1 MPENRRIVMGSAP
14 GGPLGKA
21 RLLSPAQIQ
30 QLSDLQAF
38 FKPGASLQRIDDF
51 SKWIFA
57 STTIVG
63 TLGAAFSNTAF
74 HALVGV
80 GRVFFAVAVLLI
92 GLSLSWATVA
102 LVPRWKYANPASM
115 ESMLAAVDQNIKARK
130 RPLQV
135 AAACF
140 ALALVL
146 AGTAPFASLIPPYG
160 QGSRRQVALT
170 YELGSE
176 GKLTGRLTAD
186 GLNRLVPVEL
196 GLGAGTPVTPLLFPR
211 ARTVADQSGHAT
223 ASIEVPDVKKL
234 ASGIQLD
241 ARWADSSESGVILVH
256 DEHLAIPIPVL
267 PNPSKSEKTA
277 GR

>member
-1 MPENRRIVMGSAP
+1 MGSTP
-14 GGPLGKA
+14 VGPLGKA

-30 QLSDLQAF
+30 QLSDLQAL

-92 GLSLSWATVA
+92 GLSLSLATVA
-102 LVPRWKYANPASM
+102 LVPRWGYANPASM
-115 ESMLAAVDQNIKARK
+115 ESMLTAVDQNIKARK

-135 AAACF
+135 ATACF
-140 ALALVL
+140 ALALAL
-146 AGTAPFASLIPPYG
+146 AGTAPFASLLPPYG
-160 QGSRRQVALT
+160 QGSRPQVALT
-170 YELGSE
+170 YELSSE

-196 GLGAGTPVTPLLFPR
+196 SLGAGTPVTPLLFPKT
-211 ARTVADQSGHAT
+211 RTVADQNGHAT
-223 ASIEVPDVKKL
+223 ASIELSDVKKL
-234 ASGIQLD
+234 ACGVQLK
-241 ARWADSSESGVILVH
+241 ASWADSSEPGGILVH
-256 DEHLAIPIPVL
+256 DEQLAISTPVL
-267 PNPSKSEKTA
+267 PSPSKSEKPA
-277 GR
+277 GH